1 MYGLWSGYD
10 PYESYWNEYNHSKGF
25 LISSEVSE
33 VLSYTG
39 RSIAQIYYNPVNIGI
54 PAEGRDWYRASII
67 AKTLADY
74 TAFGSGMLG
83 YEALRTYNGYQEM
96 IKEDPQPI
104 VKMNE
109 SYDEYRTLYN
119 LYRYGSI
126 TSYAMLGFGG
136 TAVAL
141 ALLSD
146 GEHEALVQSRRA
158 RFFYMLGQGLSG
170 AGNVSSGIALGYRA
184 RMEEQRVSENNDPMV
199 PGVIYDSLSLRF
211 WTWSGMTWGFWAAG
225 LAAQLYAINLP
236 PAGTSESGNEEA
248 AGPLVFSILPVPG
261 GIQAVVG
268 VSW

>member
-1 MYGLWSGYD
+1 
-10 PYESYWNEYNHSKGF
+10 
-25 LISSEVSE
+25 
-33 VLSYTG
+33 
-39 RSIAQIYYNPVNIGI
+39 
-54 PAEGRDWYRASII
+54 
-67 AKTLADY
+67 
-74 TAFGSGMLG
+74 
-83 YEALRTYNGYQEM
+83 
-96 IKEDPQPI
+96 
-104 VKMNE
+104 
-109 SYDEYRTLYN
+109 
-119 LYRYGSI
+119 
-126 TSYAMLGFGG
+126 
-136 TAVAL
+136 
-141 ALLSD
+141 
-146 GEHEALVQSRRA
+146 
-158 RFFYMLGQGLSG
+158 MLGQGLSG